1 MKLPS
6 GYQNVDQAGDAEAFI
21 ASLSALDAL
30 PFFQEYKQH
39 SYELLQLG
47 RGETVLDAG
56 CGLGFDVY
64 RMAELVGDGGCVV
77 GLDNSQTFI
86 RKAASLQPE
95 TTQPVS
101 FCVGDLRNL
110 PFDSGSFSRVR
121 IDRVLQC
128 LPDPET
134 VILELERVLALGG
147 LLLAYDN
154 DWGSFSI
161 ASQYKDVTRTIERLW
176 CDSCPSGWIGRDLT
190 MHLINNGLGNLQ
202 VVPRA
207 SVNRDFEL
215 ANSVFDLQG
224 LVEKAVAIN
233 AITSEEGRLWLEEM
247 ESRNQVG
254 AFFLGMT
261 SYTVVGEK
269 PYP

>member
-6 GYQNVDQAGDAEAFI
+6 GYQNVDQTSDAEAFI

-64 RMAELVGDGGCVV
+64 RMADLVGDGGRVV
-77 GLDNSQTFI
+77 GLDYSQALI
-86 RKAASLQPE
+86 QKAASLQPG
-95 TTQPVS
+95 TTQSVS

-110 PFDSGSFSRVR
+110 PFESGSFSRVR

-134 VILELERVLALGG
+134 VMPELKRVLSPGG

-190 MHLINNGLGNLQ
+190 MHFISNGLDNLQ
-202 VVPRA
+202 VVPKA

-215 ANSVFDLQG
+215 ANGVFDLQG
-224 LVEKAVAIN
+224 IVEKAIALN
-233 AITSEEGRLWLEEM
+233 EITAEEGRLWLEEM
-247 ESRNQVG
+247 NSRNQVG

-261 SYTVVGEK
+261 SYTVVGERSL
-269 PYP
+269 